1 MCLCVCVCEQ
11 STQVSGK
18 KKFICTSYN
27 MIDELANQSIVNN
40 KIIIERIYNCSHS
53 SSFQSI
59 TQHVTAVT
67 AVTAGGGEGAAA
79 AAAAAAAD
87 QSSRRCRHGQATIKV
102 VRVTTITAIWYY
114 NYDST
119 YDSPWAPILMS
130 LAKRF
135 QSGSE
140 AHRQIPCL
148 RPSKS

>member
-1 MCLCVCVCEQ
+1 
-11 STQVSGK
+11 
-18 KKFICTSYN
+18 

-40 KIIIERIYNCSHS
+40 KIIIERIYNFSHS

-67 AVTAGGGEGAAA
+67 AVTAGGGGGGGGGAAA

-102 VRVTTITAIWYY
+102 VRVTTITAISYY